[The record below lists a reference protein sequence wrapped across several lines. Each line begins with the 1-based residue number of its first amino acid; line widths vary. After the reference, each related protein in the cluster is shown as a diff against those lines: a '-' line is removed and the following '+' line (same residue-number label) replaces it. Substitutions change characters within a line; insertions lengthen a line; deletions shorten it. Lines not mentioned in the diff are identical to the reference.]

1 MVEPADS
8 ASVDRLVK
16 VLKEIRDELRA
27 VRTELST
34 RDSGLATSGIRTE
47 VVDRGARWRNAALAA
62 GGMAGLVL
70 VLGLVM
76 MRDRPAPE
84 AARPTVAAAPPR
96 PAMPTAKPAT
106 PMPAVTPAQTPVVV
120 VAPVAARATVPAAT
134 SASVTRPA
142 LTPAKQAAGSPV
154 DSPAVASVPVPTKK
168 RVKSNVAAKAPAE
181 VASEDDET
189 MAFSP
194 PPRRVRVHRLSYGP
208 VESEPA
214 KL

>member
-8 ASVDRLVK
+8 ASAERLVE

-27 VRTELST
+27 VRTELSS
-34 RDSGLATSGIRTE
+34 RDSGLATSGIL
-47 VVDRGARWRNAALAA
+47 VDRGARWRNAALAA
-62 GGMAGLVL
+62 GGMAGLAL

-84 AARPTVAAAPPR
+84 AARPTFAAAPPR
-96 PAMPTAKPAT
+96 SAMPTAKPAT
-106 PMPAVTPAQTPVVV
+106 PMPAVTPAQAPVVV
-120 VAPVAARATVPAAT
+120 AAPVAARATVPAAT

-154 DSPAVASVPVPTKK
+154 DSPAFASVPVPTKK